1 MKLHDRLKE
10 VRKTKGLTLLQV
22 KDRTGLSVSYLS
34 DLERGRTSNPT
45 LDTMEKL
52 AACYGMNLP
61 DFVAGVEGWGETTSA
76 SLPSGLKTLVEKGE
90 IDTGWAQD
98 LSRLEFRGKRPQTEE
113 EWREIF
119 YYMRRM
125 MRPYL
130 DE

>member
-10 VRKTKGLTLLQV
+10 IRKARELTLLQV
-22 KDRTGLSVSYLS
+22 KERTGLSVSYLS

-52 AACYGMNLP
+52 AGCYGLTLP
-61 DFVAGVEGWGETTSA
+61 DLVAGVEGWGEATTE
-76 SLPSGLKTLVEKGE
+76 SLPPGLSELLASGE
-90 IDTGWAQD
+90 IDMGWAQD

-125 MRPYL
+125 MKPYL

>member
-10 VRKTKGLTLLQV
+10 VRKARGMTLLQV
-22 KDRTGLSVSYLS
+22 KDRTGLSVSYVS

-45 LDTMEKL
+45 MDTMEKL
-52 AACYGMNLP
+52 AVSYGMNLP
-61 DFVAGVEGWGETTSA
+61 DLVGGVEGWGATTTA
-76 SLPSGLKTLVEKGE
+76 ALPPGLETLVERGE

-125 MRPYL
+125 MKPYL

>member
-1 MKLHDRLKE
+1 MKLNDRLKE
-10 VRKTKGLTLLQV
+10 IRKARELTLLQV
-22 KDRTGLSVSYLS
+22 KERTGVSVSYLS

-52 AACYGMNLP
+52 AACYGLTLP
-61 DFVAGVEGWGETTSA
+61 DLVAGVEGWGELTTE
-76 SLPSGLKTLVEKGE
+76 SLPPGLKALVEKKE
-90 IDTGWAQD
+90 IDPGWAQD

-125 MRPYL
+125 MKPYL